1 MNEAMFF
8 ENLQDVTLD
17 AAPWLLFG
25 LFVAGLVKAWVPE
38 EGMARMLGG
47 KGLRPV
53 VTGALI
59 GMPLPICSCGVLPAA
74 IGLRRGGASREAT
87 TSFLVST
94 PETGVDSI
102 ALSFGMLGPFMA
114 VARPVAALFSAVT
127 TGLLMAFL
135 RPEKDKAKA
144 PEVAGNTCC
153 SSTRGCS
160 AGASDE
166 QETLTTN
173 DGSGTGG
180 QAWRRTIDGLGY
192 AFGDIF
198 NDIAGWLI
206 VGLLLAAATMTWV
219 PPQTLGDH
227 GSGIVAMLVM
237 VVVGIPMYIC
247 ATAST
252 PVAASL
258 LLAGVSP
265 GAAMVFMLAGPAT
278 NVATLGMVRSEMGN
292 KAVVLYLTGII
303 GSSLAVGLMT
313 DFVVAAMGVDIAVQM
328 SGETEIVPRWL
339 AISSAALLAAL
350 VSRIILLRFRGLPGF
365 ALGSKAEQV

>member
-1 MNEAMFF
+1 MNAAMFF
-8 ENLQDVTLD
+8 DNLLDLTLD

-38 EGMARMLGG
+38 ERMARLLGG

-53 VTGALI
+53 VTGALV

-74 IGLRRGGASREAT
+74 IGLRRSGASRQAT

-114 VARPVAALFSAVT
+114 IARPVAALFSAVA

-135 RPEKDKAKA
+135 PPEEAKA
-144 PEVAGNTCC
+144 EVREKGEGGCN
-153 SSTRGCS
+153 SSTCGCS
-160 AGASDE
+160 GGRETRPSNNSSAKAG
-166 QETLTTN
+166 QGWYCTV
-173 DGSGTGG
+173 
-180 QAWRRTIDGLGY
+180 DGLRY
-192 AFGDIF
+192 AFGDMF
-198 NDIAGWLI
+198 DDIAGWLI

-219 PPQTLGDH
+219 PPQTLGGF
-227 GSGIVAMLVM
+227 GSGILAMLLM
-237 VVVGIPMYIC
+237 VLVGIPMYIC

-292 KAVVLYLTGII
+292 GAIAIYLAGII
-303 GSSLAVGLMT
+303 GSSLAAGLMT
-313 DFVVAAMGVDIAVQM
+313 DFVVAALGIDMAVQM
-328 SGETEIVPRWL
+328 SGEMEIMPRWL
-339 AISSAALLAAL
+339 ALGSTALLAAL
-350 VSRIILLRFRGLPGF
+350 MVRIMLLRLRRLSSFV
-365 ALGSKAEQV
+365 LGSETGAA